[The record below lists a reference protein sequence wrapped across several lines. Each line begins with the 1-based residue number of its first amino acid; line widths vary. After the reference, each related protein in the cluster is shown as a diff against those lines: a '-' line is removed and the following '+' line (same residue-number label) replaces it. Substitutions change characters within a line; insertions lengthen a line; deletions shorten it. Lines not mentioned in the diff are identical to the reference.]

1 MILQF
6 QNKVNNN
13 LASETVSTK
22 EKKSEILAR
31 LVEVNTNSFPHWSL
45 INVEKENQKGENR
58 GKLI

>member
-13 LASETVSTK
+13 LPSETVSTK

-31 LVEVNTNSFPHWSL
+31 LVEVTRFPTGRL
-45 INVEKENQKGENR
+45 
-58 GKLI
+58 

>member
-31 LVEVNTNSFPHWSL
+31 LVEVTRFPTGRL
-45 INVEKENQKGENR
+45 
-58 GKLI
+58 